1 MACYGSSSLALSSDD
16 EDAKHNTPTRN
27 TANNTST
34 GNKDTTRPSS
44 RRQSITLTSLLPF
57 QGKHQNNA
65 SADVFVSPK
74 KKRRASMNDAQC
86 LGLGF
91 KFGKQASVPVPD
103 SVAMAAAGNT
113 NVDDLAKGPQ
123 SPAKSVSVA
132 VGGDANVNVGVGGC
146 GIRSVFGGS
155 AVGGSASACANE
167 TKSKGKEKEKEK
179 HKGKCKCKDKKCI
192 AVQAAAAAAAAQA
205 EARFH
210 TAKPVLSFQAGDAWK
225 QFPLDSDT
233 LYLDLFWPVEP
244 QRSIVNDIMAVEAMA
259 PLCNFRQLRFLKLT
273 GMSQSYQKYIWQ
285 AAWLNPGLEEL
296 ELEMALEPCIRR
308 TFNAGWPSIKGDW
321 VRRSED
327 NAVSSYY
334 GDGGLGILHRR
345 VGIGEYLDK
354 FSIAAAQERAAKM
367 TTTPLARLPIVKLT
381 LTGFV
386 VDADPFRLY
395 FNPHRLRLINFRNDC
410 VDAGFALPA
419 NLAEQVVVN
428 WPRTVRDQAMIAR
441 VVRPGE
447 LKIVD
452 IKRAKKHGDGGAGAG
467 AGPGAIEGPKKENIQ
482 PTAMGSPSRQ
492 GGLGPGEGKA
502 GDGAEDEA
510 EKPKMSRTERR
521 NRMMA
526 AQKALRKA
534 KR

>member
-16 EDAKHNTPTRN
+16 EDANHNTPTRN
-27 TANNTST
+27 TANFT
-34 GNKDTTRPSS
+34 GPGSKDITRPSS

-57 QGKHQNNA
+57 PFQGKHQNHP
-65 SADVFVSPK
+65 SDDVFVSPK

-91 KFGKQASVPVPD
+91 RFGKQPSVPVPGPG
-103 SVAMAAAGNT
+103 SAAEAGMANI
-113 NVDDLAKGPQ
+113 NVDDLPKGPQ
-123 SPAKSVSVA
+123 SPIKSVGIPAGEDINVIS
-132 VGGDANVNVGVGGC
+132 VGGGGC
-146 GIRSVFGGS
+146 GILSVFGGS
-155 AVGGSASACANE
+155 ACASASA
-167 TKSKGKEKEKEK
+167 KGKEKEKEK

-192 AVQAAAAAAAAQA
+192 AAQAAAAAAAAQA

-210 TAKPVLSFQAGDAWK
+210 TAKPVLSFQAGDAWN
-225 QFPLDSDT
+225 QFPLDRDT

-244 QRSIVNDIMAVEAMA
+244 QRSIVNDIMPVEAMA

-334 GDGGLGILHRR
+334 GDDGLGILHRR

-354 FSIAAAQERAAKM
+354 LSIAAAHERAAKM

-410 VDAGFALPA
+410 VDAGFALP
-419 NLAEQVVVN
+419 NNMAEQVVVN

-447 LKIVD
+447 IKIVD
-452 IKRAKKHGDGGAGAG
+452 IKRTKKPGEGGAGAG
-467 AGPGAIEGPKKENIQ
+467 VGPKKENTQ
-482 PTAMGSPSRQ
+482 PTPNFSYRKPRAIGSPSRQ
-492 GGLGPGEGKA
+492 GGLGAGEDKG
-502 GDGAEDEA
+502 GDG

-521 NRMMA
+521 NKMMA